1 MQRLFYLIQK
11 EFRQIRRVRAYIGLI
26 FVMPI
31 AQLLL
36 LGFAITVDVKN
47 LPLAVVDED
56 HSAASRRI
64 IESFSNSEL
73 FDYKGET
80 TSAEKATQLL
90 DANLIKSVI
99 IIPQYF
105 ERDLKNLKIPQ
116 LQVLF
121 DGVDGNS
128 TGIAMA
134 YIQQSAMLLQ
144 KEWLKGYPPSMM
156 KAKVVEILPRMWYN
170 PNLDSKYNIV
180 PGILAVLITMIT
192 AFLTAMNLVREKE
205 IGTLEQLMVTPIKSW
220 ELILGKVLPFLVV
233 AIMILIVGILAAGIV
248 FGIWVKGSITL
259 LFFMSVIFSMSTL
272 GLGIFA
278 STMAQTQQQAMFV
291 AYFFSIF
298 TMLLSGFFIP
308 IENMPSWVQIITY
321 LNPMR
326 YYIVIIRE
334 IYLKGSG
341 FIHLWREALAMTI
354 FGAMMISLASL
365 RLRKR
370 LS

>member
-1 MQRLFYLIQK
+1 MKRLLYLIQK
-11 EFRQIRRVRAYIGLI
+11 EFRQILRVRAYIGLI
-26 FVMPI
+26 FVMPFV
-31 AQLLL
+31 QLLL

-47 LPLAVVDED
+47 LPLAVVDQD
-56 HSAASRRI
+56 HSSASRRI
-64 IESFSNSEL
+64 IESFAKSEL
-73 FDYKGET
+73 FDYYGAVE
-80 TSAEKATQLL
+80 SSEKAVRLL
-90 DANLIKSVI
+90 DGNRVKTVVI
-99 IIPQYF
+99 IPAHF
-105 ERDLKNLKIPQ
+105 ERDLRTLKNPK
-116 LQVLF
+116 LQVLL

-134 YIQQSAMLLQ
+134 YIQQSVMLLQ
-144 KEWLKGYPPSMM
+144 KEWLRGAPSSMR
-156 KAKVVEILPRMWYN
+156 KAEIVEILPRMWYN

-180 PGILAVLITMIT
+180 PGIIAVLITMIT

-220 ELILGKVLPFLVV
+220 ELILGKTLPFLAV
-233 AIMILIVGILAAGIV
+233 AIMILFVGILAAGIV
-248 FGIWVKGSITL
+248 FGIWVKGSVVL

-278 STMAQTQQQAMFV
+278 STMAHTQQQAMFV
-291 AYFFSIF
+291 AYFFSLF

-341 FIHLWREALAMTI
+341 FIHLWREALAMTA
-354 FGAMMISLASL
+354 FGIMMLTLASL
-365 RLRKR
+365 RLNKR
-370 LS
+370 LN